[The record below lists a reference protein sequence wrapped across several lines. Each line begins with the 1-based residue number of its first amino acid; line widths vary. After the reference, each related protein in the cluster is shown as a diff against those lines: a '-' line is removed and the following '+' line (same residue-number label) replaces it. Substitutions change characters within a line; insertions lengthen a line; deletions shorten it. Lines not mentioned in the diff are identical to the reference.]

1 MTSRRCFLMT
11 KSNKH
16 VCDEKVVLERAFAAA
31 DATQW
36 QGDMTINFLTMAR
49 AARVLAKE
57 VRRLQVY
64 QENCEFLLGENDG

>member
-1 MTSRRCFLMT
+1 MV
-11 KSNKH
+11 NDDKH

-36 QGDMTINFLTMAR
+36 QGDMTVNFLTMAR

-64 QENCEFLLGENDG
+64 QENCEFLLGEKND

>member
-1 MTSRRCFLMT
+1 MV
-11 KSNKH
+11 NDDKH
-16 VCDEKVVLERAFAAA
+16 VCDERVVLERAFAAA

-36 QGDMTINFLTMAR
+36 QGDMTVNFLTMAR

-64 QENCEFLLGENDG
+64 QENCEFLLGEKND

>member
-1 MTSRRCFLMT
+1 MV
-11 KSNKH
+11 NDDKH

-36 QGDMTINFLTMAR
+36 QGDMTVNFLTMAR

>member
-1 MTSRRCFLMT
+1 MP
-11 KSNKH
+11 KSNEH
-16 VCDEKVVLERAFAAA
+16 ACDEKVVLEKAFAAA

-36 QGDMTINFLTMAR
+36 QGDMTVNFLTMAR

-64 QENCEFLLGENDG
+64 QENCEFLLGEKNENSID

>member
-1 MTSRRCFLMT
+1 MADE
-11 KSNKH
+11 H

-36 QGDMTINFLTMAR
+36 QGNMTVNFLTMAR

-57 VRRLQVY
+57 VRRLQANEILPKTF
-64 QENCEFLLGENDG
+64 QMEAGDAKC

>member
-1 MTSRRCFLMT
+1 MT

-36 QGDMTINFLTMAR
+36 QGDMTVNFLTMAR

>member
-1 MTSRRCFLMT
+1 MV
-11 KSNKH
+11 NDDKH

-36 QGDMTINFLTMAR
+36 QGDMTVNFLTMAR

-64 QENCEFLLGENDG
+64 QENCEFLLGENNG

>member
-1 MTSRRCFLMT
+1 MVND
-11 KSNKH
+11 NKH

-36 QGDMTINFLTMAR
+36 QGDMTINFLTMSR

-64 QENCEFLLGENDG
+64 QENCEFLLGENK

>member
-1 MTSRRCFLMT
+1 MV
-11 KSNKH
+11 NDDKH